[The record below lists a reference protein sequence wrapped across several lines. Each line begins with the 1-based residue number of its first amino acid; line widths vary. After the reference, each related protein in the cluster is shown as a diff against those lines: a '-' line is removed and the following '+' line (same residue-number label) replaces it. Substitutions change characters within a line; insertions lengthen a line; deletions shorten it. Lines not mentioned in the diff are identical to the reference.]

1 MNLQT
6 YIATFISFLNGIVIP
21 FMLGMAF
28 LVFVINVFRFFIL
41 GGANPDSQEKAKQL
55 AVYGVGAFVFI
66 IIFWGVVNL
75 LTSSFGL
82 QLLGER
88 ESRCSDYQCPDG
100 NNPGGSIGTQPG
112 QPFVGGVDP
121 RSPDVGSGPSFPSTP
136 GATIGDA
143 PTSPSMPGMSDQPFV
158 TGVDPRSPDVG
169 NAPDLP
175 SLPAYDPVSEF
186 TGVVGGVAQTV
197 ENTFPQIQQT
207 ILSTEFSAITDEG
220 LSDAVRINLAKAF
233 SDIGVIAQEEF
244 NSILSAI
251 NTIRRQENQ
260 SEIPSNFAVADPV
273 YVNNLTAYKMGVE
286 NSSAILK
293 TYYTS
298 NNPNSL
304 AADVATN
311 RLYNTNNFDLVAAM
325 DDAYDEYVFLT
336 GTDQGN
342 IDREV
347 FLDNFISATNVYIE
361 LTGENDGQP
370 ITKED
375 VTGG

>member
-66 IIFWGVVNL
+66 IIFWGVVGL

-121 RSPDVGSGPSFPSTP
+121 RSPDVGGGLSFPSTP

-143 PTSPSMPGMSDQPFV
+143 PTTPNTPSQPSQPSAPVVNTDAFPELTADVTESDN
-158 TGVDPRSPDVG
+158 GDVAIISRMG
-169 NAPDLP
+169 GSAENFI
-175 SLPAYDPVSEF
+175 SYLPAIYDFQAQPIIAES
-186 TGVVGGVAQTV
+186 VAALNNPLASNEERAIAAIRL
-197 ENTFPQIQQT
+197 ENTNRITDNDLTRYIGVLNVDQTAMQAPQIDIAKLRPQANRPTEGLTTLVTETYVTMTNNIALNDASFWTSEARELAYAQEQVARIQQT
-207 ILSTEFSAITDEG
+207 QNDIQKMATFDMIMSDKARMSPAQITEMRANLISTINVERFFQG
-220 LSDAVRINLAKAF
+220 LPPLL
-233 SDIGVIAQEEF
+233 E
-244 NSILSAI
+244 
-251 NTIRRQENQ
+251 
-260 SEIPSNFAVADPV
+260 
-273 YVNNLTAYKMGVE
+273 
-286 NSSAILK
+286 
-293 TYYTS
+293 
-298 NNPNSL
+298 
-304 AADVATN
+304 TN
-311 RLYNTNNFDLVAAM
+311 
-325 DDAYDEYVFLT
+325 
-336 GTDQGN
+336 
-342 IDREV
+342 
-347 FLDNFISATNVYIE
+347 
-361 LTGENDGQP
+361 
-370 ITKED
+370 
-375 VTGG
+375 